1 MIKIILLELKRYAK
15 LFIFVIK
22 QLILILIFY
31 VKTNMDSDIKNIK
44 IFIYTYKHYYIKK
57 YINLI
62 VYIIMF
68 SLLIIYAINYYMLDI
83 IDYLI

>member
-31 VKTNMDSDIKNIK
+31 VKTNMDSYIKN
-44 IFIYTYKHYYIKK
+44 
-57 YINLI
+57 L
-62 VYIIMF
+62 
-68 SLLIIYAINYYMLDI
+68 
-83 IDYLI
+83 